1 MDPGRPVPQDD
12 IEARAL
18 VEGVVFA
25 ALLSIPLWAAIA
37 VLAIALLQEGPVTA
51 MQSAAF
57 MIAAAVEAILLRL
70 VWRKH
75 DLKAR
80 ILGVIARTAAPE
92 EWWPVLRRAAFLG
105 GLVAAFLHYYYW
117 DVQLQIAQLNRVTV
131 FI

>member
-1 MDPGRPVPQDD
+1 MHSERPAPQEE
-12 IEARAL
+12 IEGGTL

-37 VLAIALLQEGPVTA
+37 VAAIALFQEGPVTA

-75 DLKAR
+75 DFKAR
-80 ILGVIARTAAPE
+80 ILGVVARTAVPE
-92 EWWPVLRRAAFLG
+92 QWRPVLRRAAFLG

-117 DVQLQIAQLNRVTV
+117 DVQLQIAQLHRVTV

>member
-1 MDPGRPVPQDD
+1 MDPRRPAPQDD

-37 VLAIALLQEGPVTA
+37 AVAIALFQESPVTA

-57 MIAAAVEAILLRL
+57 MIAAAVEAILLRF

-80 ILGVIARTAAPE
+80 ILDLVARVAAPA
-92 EWWPVLRRAAFLG
+92 EWWPVVRRAAFLG

>member
-1 MDPGRPVPQDD
+1 MHSERPAPQEE
-12 IEARAL
+12 IEGGTL

-37 VLAIALLQEGPVTA
+37 VAAIALFQEGPVTA

-57 MIAAAVEAILLRL
+57 MIAAAVEAILLRF

-75 DLKAR
+75 DLKSR
-80 ILGVIARTAAPE
+80 ILGVLARTAAPE
-92 EWWPVLRRAAFLG
+92 QWRPVLRRAAFLG

>member
-1 MDPGRPVPQDD
+1 MHSERPAPQEE
-12 IEARAL
+12 IEGGTL

-37 VLAIALLQEGPVTA
+37 VAAIALFQEGPVTA

-57 MIAAAVEAILLRL
+57 MIAAAVEAILLRF

-75 DLKAR
+75 DLKSR

-117 DVQLQIAQLNRVTV
+117 DVQLQIAQLNRITV